1 MKKRWA
7 SDRKEIGIG
16 LISEQFFLCQ
26 FLDRTI
32 LLQTFQIEILF
43 IA

>member
-1 MKKRWA
+1 MKKRWASDEKRWA

-32 LLQTFQIEILF
+32 L
-43 IA
+43 